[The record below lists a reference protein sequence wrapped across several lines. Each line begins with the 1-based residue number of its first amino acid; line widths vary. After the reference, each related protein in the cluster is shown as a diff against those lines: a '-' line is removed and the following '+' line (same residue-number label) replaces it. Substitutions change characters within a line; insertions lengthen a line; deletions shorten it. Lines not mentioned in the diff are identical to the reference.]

1 MKNRRRKPP
10 PNTAAGLI
18 DAWDWDRIPLEVDQV
33 LDIWR
38 QMLRSQHPWNAMPQD
53 DASGS
58 MRAVVSE
65 LLNEAMEPSDGRRDV
80 RLANALRDHGEFR
93 RDQGFGDRVL
103 VDEIAALKA
112 AITAALREQ
121 VASPDLAVDFATVL
135 GAELDANAVAA
146 RD

>member
-1 MKNRRRKPP
+1 MKNRRRTPP
-10 PNTAAGLI
+10 PSAAGDPI

-38 QMLRSQHPWNAMPQD
+38 KMLHSKYPWNAMPHD

-65 LLNEAMEPSDGRRDV
+65 LLNEAMEPNDGRRDV

-93 RDQGFGDRVL
+93 HDQGFGDRVI
-103 VDEIAALKA
+103 VDEISALKA
-112 AITAALREQ
+112 AINAALREQ
-121 VASPDLAVDFATVL
+121 IASPDLAVDFATVL

>member
-1 MKNRRRKPP
+1 MKNRRRTPP
-10 PNTAAGLI
+10 PTAAGDPI
-18 DAWDWDRIPLEVDQV
+18 DAWDWDRIPLEVTQV

-38 QMLRSQHPWNAMPQD
+38 RMLFSRHPWCTMPQD

-58 MRAVVSE
+58 MRVVVSE

-93 RDQGFGDRVL
+93 RDQGFGDRVIA
-103 VDEIAALKA
+103 DEIVALKA
-112 AITAALREQ
+112 AIGTALREC
-121 VASPDLAVDFATVL
+121 VASPVLAVDFATVL
-135 GAELDANAVAA
+135 SAELDAKVATA